1 MSPKKA
7 IIILVI
13 FTLAISG
20 AAAWFYTKKEGESNL
35 KNEAGVENTANVGN
49 IAEEKALTPE
59 QKKEESVKVLQAKTE
74 AVIAEDLKDDG
85 EITSETREEVVDMI
99 NAEIQKQEQ
108 DKPQAQLEEEKQ
120 AQDQRRAIVDEI
132 NKKIAQ

>member
-20 AAAWFYTKKEGESNL
+20 VAAWFYTKKERGNNL
-35 KNEAGVENTANVGN
+35 KNEAGIENTANVGN
-49 IAEEKALTPE
+49 IAEEKVLTPE
-59 QKKEESVKVLQAKTE
+59 QKKEESINVLQAETE
-74 AVIAEDLKDDG
+74 AIIAEDLKDDG
-85 EITSETREEVVDMI
+85 AITSETREEVVNMI

-108 DKPQAQLEEEKQ
+108 DKPQAQLEEEKRV
-120 AQDQRRAIVDEI
+120 QDQRRAIVDEI